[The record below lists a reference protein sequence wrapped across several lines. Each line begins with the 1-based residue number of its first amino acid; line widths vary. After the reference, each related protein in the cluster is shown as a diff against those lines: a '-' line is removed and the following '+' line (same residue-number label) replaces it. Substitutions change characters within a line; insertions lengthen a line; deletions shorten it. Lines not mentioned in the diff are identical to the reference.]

1 MSRHSLKETLKV
13 RNCLLVA
20 IMTAVVSIGLSHKFL
35 DSQSTASAAST
46 FTVTNAQD
54 SGPGSLRQAILDA
67 NANAGPDVI
76 NFSIGSLQQT
86 IVLASLLPVITDP
99 VTIDGW
105 TQPGFAGV
113 PLIEVHPA
121 SEVIGDGFK
130 ITGGDSV
137 LRGLV
142 LNRFRGHAIVL
153 ETGGGNVI
161 EGNYIGTEVTGT
173 VGAGNNS
180 NGVFILSF
188 IK

>member
-1 MSRHSLKETLKV
+1 M
-13 RNCLLVA
+13 
-20 IMTAVVSIGLSHKFL
+20 IGVVSVGLSHKFL
-35 DSQSTASAAST
+35 DSQSKATAAST
-46 FTVTNAQD
+46 FTVTNTLDA
-54 SGPGSLRQAILDA
+54 GPGSLRQAILDA

-113 PLIEVHPA
+113 PLIEVHPDRTI
-121 SEVIGDGFK
+121 VGDGFK
-130 ITGGDSV
+130 ITGGNSV

-142 LNRFRGHAIVL
+142 LNRFRGHAVVL

-161 EGNYIGTEVTGT
+161 EGNYIGH
-173 VGAGNNS
+173 
-180 NGVFILSF
+180 
-188 IK
+188 